1 MCTAWLIL
9 AGTQVVQGV
18 GEMARFGA
26 LLFQL
31 LALVQLLLAVSFS
44 ALFAASG
51 VTQEKDRRTL
61 ILLLLTNL
69 TNSELVL
76 GKLLAGLLS
85 VLVLIAASLPLFM
98 LTALFGGVAFEQIGR
113 TFAVTLA
120 SALVCGSIGSTIALW
135 RDSTYQTLALTVL
148 VLRLIAAGE
157 ALARGVAGA
166 RVDGRVSAKVWAAGF
181 SPWQAIQTATHP
193 MVAADQTIAYVG
205 TSINMF
211 LAVAAALAAVANGI
225 AILLVRVW
233 NPSREARPS
242 REETPAR
249 ESIWGPESSTLA
261 TSGPAAPAAD
271 SKTSVPSEA
280 KVAAS
285 VHAAP
290 GKTRDVWDNPVLWRE
305 IRTWAYGRKVLI
317 VHLALTWRWWLWLR

>member
-1 MCTAWLIL
+1 MRVFAVRPVFAQKEHVLFVGPVFTREVVIVPRRTRLYITRTAYVCTLLVLMCTAWLIL

-51 VTQEKDRRTL
+51 VAQEKDRRTL

-85 VLVLIAASLPLFM
+85 VLVLMTASLPLFM

-120 SALVCGSIGSTIALW
+120 SALVCGSVGSTLALW

-148 VLRLIAAGE
+148 VLVAWIAAGE
-157 ALARGVAGA
+157 ALARGVAGPGWWGVLDA
-166 RVDGRVSAKVWAAGF
+166 PLGRRASALGKPSRLPRIRSW
-181 SPWQAIQTATHP
+181 PPIR
-193 MVAADQTIAYVG
+193 
-205 TSINMF
+205 
-211 LAVAAALAAVANGI
+211 AAAP
-225 AILLVRVW
+225 W
-233 NPSREARPS
+233 AR
-242 REETPAR
+242 A
-249 ESIWGPESSTLA
+249 STC
-261 TSGPAAPAAD
+261 SW
-271 SKTSVPSEA
+271 S
-280 KVAAS
+280 
-285 VHAAP
+285 
-290 GKTRDVWDNPVLWRE
+290 WR
-305 IRTWAYGRKVLI
+305 LP
-317 VHLALTWRWWLWLR
+317 LRC